1 MIVYHGSADIVE
13 TPDVKH
19 SYRHLDFGM
28 GFYVTSNYEQA
39 ERWAKR
45 KADLDADKHAY
56 VNSYELKENYSEFR
70 VKTFPDD
77 LTGWIDFVCACRD
90 GKQDY
95 LAYDLIIGKVADDR
109 VFRVVDLYR
118 SGVWDK
124 DRAIKEI
131 KVYPGYDQIA
141 FISQK
146 AIDHLLIFRSV
157 KEV

>member
-77 LTGWIDFVCACRD
+77 LIQTGLSRACATCCFRLM
-90 GKQDY
+90 
-95 LAYDLIIGKVADDR
+95 LAIC
-109 VFRVVDLYR
+109 
-118 SGVWDK
+118 
-124 DRAIKEI
+124 
-131 KVYPGYDQIA
+131 
-141 FISQK
+141 
-146 AIDHLLIFRSV
+146 
-157 KEV
+157 